1 MRKLFVLLLITVAG
15 VDGASGLGPR
25 THRPE
30 TYALSEARGPRPE
43 AWVEKTL
50 KAMTLD
56 EKVGQLLIPTV
67 TGGFRNTESDDFQKL
82 RHDVVDLHV
91 GGYHTFGGDAAGVAS
106 LLNDLQ
112 RMAKIP
118 LLTTADMEG
127 GAGYIIAGATRF
139 PLAMAI
145 GATGNENFAYEAGKA
160 TAEEGRMLG
169 VNVDFYP
176 VVDVQN
182 NPGNPI
188 INIRSFGEDPAR
200 VSAFAVA
207 YLKGVQDGG
216 MLATA
221 KHFPGHGDVAT
232 DSHLEMPVLNVDR
245 ARLDSLELKPFRAAI
260 DAGVGAVM
268 SAHINIPSIEPE
280 KGLPSSLSRN
290 VLTGMLRD
298 ELKFG
303 GLIFTDAMTM
313 RGITNNYKD
322 DDASVRAVLAGAD
335 IILHPPNP
343 EVSFNAIK
351 SAVQSGKIPV
361 ARIDESVRRILQTK
375 ARLGLDKYKSTDV
388 NRIGSVVG
396 SKVHRDLSQQIS
408 DAAVTL
414 VRDDRNVLPLAP
426 SADQRVLH
434 INLLDNRTGWREG
447 AVGKVTAAEIQK
459 RFPKAITFQFDDG
472 TTKNEFAMARRM
484 ADLVDTIVITAFIR
498 VAAYKG
504 TIDLSQEQ
512 LRFLRDLSAVQKPFV
527 FALFGSPYLL
537 HHVPELPSYILTY
550 DVNPGS
556 EMSAIRAI
564 TGEIP
569 FRGKLPIRLPALY
582 AVGHGLTR

>member
-1 MRKLFVLLLITVAG
+1 MLFL
-15 VDGASGLGPR
+15 
-25 THRPE
+25 RP
-30 TYALSEARGPRPE
+30 EARGPRPE
-43 AWVEKTL
+43 AWVEKAL

-145 GATGNENFAYEAGKA
+145 GATGNEHFAYEAGKA

-232 DSHLEMPVLNVDR
+232 DSHLEMPVLSVDR
-245 ARLDSLELKPFRAAI
+245 AWLDSLELKPFHAAI

-351 SAVQSGKIPV
+351 SAVQSGKIPMSL
-361 ARIDESVRRILQTK
+361 IDESVRRILQTK

-472 TTKNEFAMARRM
+472 TTKNEFDMARRM

-556 EMSAIRAI
+556 EMSAIRAV

-569 FRGKLPIRLPALY
+569 FRGKLPISLPGLY